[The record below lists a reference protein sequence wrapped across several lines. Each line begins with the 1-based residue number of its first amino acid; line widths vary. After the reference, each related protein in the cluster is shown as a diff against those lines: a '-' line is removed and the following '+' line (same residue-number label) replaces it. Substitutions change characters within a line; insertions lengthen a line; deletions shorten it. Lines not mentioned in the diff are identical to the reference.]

1 MVQPKTKTPNR
12 YAVVVM
18 GMHRSGTSALAGVLA
33 RLGCDTP
40 KDLMEAKPM
49 NAKGFYE
56 SDTISHLNEALM
68 QSAGSSWFTWQA
80 FNQSWFDS
88 PKAAEFA
95 QRALD
100 SLTESYDKSSLMVLK
115 DPRMCLLVPF
125 WEDVFPVAGYTP
137 KYFHIHRHPLEVA
150 QSLNKWAGYDPEY
163 SQLLWLRYVL
173 EAELSTRGKSRFFT
187 SYKHVMENW
196 VTVTVRSSELLGL
209 TWPRSSDHTNAEI
222 TAFLDDKLHHMRTQ
236 NLQAHEDLH
245 LIPVVSD
252 VFDIM
257 ERWAESGETN
267 ADWDRLDS
275 IRDQFNSAAPVFSS
289 VVEAG
294 RRDSLALQVKEQEAK
309 QSATLIQDLQAEGM
323 ALRSA
328 AEQSATLIQDLQAE
342 GMALQSAAE
351 QALKQHQ
358 DALQQLKN
366 HHAQATQAAKS
377 EAKSE
382 RDAFLR
388 QLRNDKIAHKREAQ
402 EKLSVTLREL
412 HMTTGAIHK
421 EKDIAIEAAESKVQ
435 GLLNSTSWRVTA
447 PLRRIMIASRKL
459 RS

>member
-56 SDTISHLNEALM
+56 SDTISHLNEKLM

-95 QRALD
+95 QQALG
-100 SLTESYDKSSLMVLK
+100 SLTESYDHSSLMVLK

-125 WEDVFPVAGYTP
+125 WEDVFSAAGYTP

-173 EAELSTRGKSRFFT
+173 EAELSTRRKPRFFT

-196 VTVTVRSSELLGL
+196 LTVTVRSSELLDL

-222 TAFLDDKLHHMRTQ
+222 VAFLDDKLHHMRTQ
-236 NLQAHEDLH
+236 NLQAHEDIH
-245 LIPVVSD
+245 LVPLVRD
-252 VFDIM
+252 AFDIM
-257 ERWAESGETN
+257 ERWAESGETT
-267 ADWDRLDS
+267 ADWERLDS
-275 IRDQFNSAAPVFSS
+275 IRNQFDSAAPVFSS

-294 RRDSLALQVKEQEAK
+294 RRDSLALQVKEQDAK
-309 QSATLIQDLQAEGM
+309 QSATLIQNLQAEGIT
-323 ALRSA
+323 LRSA

-342 GMALQSAAE
+342 AVALRLAAE
-351 QALKQHQ
+351 QARQQHKG
-358 DALQQLKN
+358 ALEQLESQ
-366 HHAQATQAAKS
+366 HAQATQA
-377 EAKSE
+377 AKSE

-388 QLRNDKIAHKREAQ
+388 QLRNDKIAYKREAQ
-402 EKLSVTLREL
+402 EKLSSALREL
-412 HMTTGAIHK
+412 HMTTGAIYK
-421 EKDIAIEAAESKVQ
+421 EKDTAIEVAESKIQ
-435 GLLNSTSWRVTA
+435 ALLNSTSWRVTA
-447 PLRRIMIASRKL
+447 PLRRIMTASRKL
-459 RS
+459 RN